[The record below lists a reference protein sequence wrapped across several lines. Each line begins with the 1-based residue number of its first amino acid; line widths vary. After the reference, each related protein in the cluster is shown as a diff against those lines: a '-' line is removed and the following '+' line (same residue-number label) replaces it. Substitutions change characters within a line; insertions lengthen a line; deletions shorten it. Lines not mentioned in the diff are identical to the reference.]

1 MIINTEWGAFG
12 DNGVLDWIRSDFDRS
27 LDDQS
32 LNPGRQT
39 FEKMVSGHY
48 IGELVRRILVKLTEE
63 RILFDGKVT
72 KQLSTQN
79 VINAKFLSKV
89 EDDPYKSYNGT
100 RNSLAA
106 LDIVNFSDQ
115 EGELVKWVCSRVSTR
130 AAFLAGAAIATVIKR
145 MKRNKTLVGVDGS
158 VYKFHPNFRFLMR
171 RKVYELVPREHKFEL
186 MLSEDGSG
194 VGAAVVAAVAHR
206 QRLMASKAL
215 SPLSPNSDNSQK
227 SRKERKKT
235 IIHD

>member
-12 DNGVLDWIRSDFDRS
+12 DNGCLDFIRTEFDRS

-48 IGELVRRILVKLTEE
+48 IGELVRRILLKITEE
-63 RILFDGKVT
+63 RILFNGKVT
-72 KQLSTQN
+72 KMLATQN

-100 RNSLAA
+100 RSALSA
-106 LDIVNFSDQ
+106 LDILDVTEQ
-115 EGELVKWVCSRVSTR
+115 EGEIVKWVCSRVSTR
-130 AAFLAGAAIATVIKR
+130 AAYLAGAAIATVIKKMAR
-145 MKRNKTLVGVDGS
+145 SKTLVGVDGS
-158 VYKFHPNFRFLMR
+158 VYKFHPNFRYLMR
-171 RKVYELVPREHKFEL
+171 KKIYELVPREFKFEL

-194 VGAAVVAAVAHR
+194 VGAAVVAAVAQR
-206 QRLMASKAL
+206 QKLIAKGL
-215 SPLSPNSDNSQK
+215 SPSSPHSSNSAK

-235 IIHD
+235 IIPD